1 MLIAGNKGGTVLA
14 FDPDQAGRVMWQR
27 QLFERQT
34 GSGYGVLWG
43 VASDGANVY
52 AANGSESKTRPEVAG
67 GMAAVAVRD
76 GRVMWRTPAPPC
88 LDRKPCKPTSPGAV
102 TAIPG
107 AAFEGSFDGQLRAY
121 STDDGK
127 IMWEYNSLR
136 DGGVVPGNVLLV
148 FSPE

>member
-1 MLIAGNKGGTVLA
+1 
-14 FDPDQAGRVMWQR
+14 MWQR

-76 GRVMWRTPAPPC
+76 GTRDVADAGAP
-88 LDRKPCKPTSPGAV
+88 
-102 TAIPG
+102 
-107 AAFEGSFDGQLRAY
+107 
-121 STDDGK
+121 
-127 IMWEYNSLR
+127 
-136 DGGVVPGNVLLV
+136 VPR
-148 FSPE
+148 PEAL